1 MGGCC
6 SVDYGAC
13 VKQRLCVCVSLHTV
27 MHFPIVLSGDLFTVP
42 PAHRLGKGRPPATP
56 FFAESPQRAWNLC
69 SIQVFQMNSP
79 SWNQVARIQPFQIN
93 QNLILAG
100 LKPSVPAGEWTPCP
114 VLVMHSWEQVGLVLA
129 RVRPVLE
136 GPGQRGREGTV
147 SAPGSCNQRPRQ
159 PCNPDPSPWHPANPE
174 PPREIPRSSHLG
186 TQASL
191 E

>member
-1 MGGCC
+1 M
-6 SVDYGAC
+6 
-13 VKQRLCVCVSLHTV
+13 CVSLHTV
-27 MHFPIVLSGDLFTVP
+27 MHFPIVLSADLFTVP
-42 PAHRLGKGRPPATP
+42 PAHRLGEGRPPATP
-56 FFAESPQRAWNLC
+56 FFAESPQGAWNLC
-69 SIQVFQMNSP
+69 SIQVFQMNSQ

-100 LKPSVPAGEWTPCP
+100 LKPSVPAGERTPCP

-159 PCNPDPSPWHPANPE
+159 PCNPGPSPWHPQTLSRQGKFQGVATLA
-174 PPREIPRSSHLG
+174 PRPASSG
-186 TQASL
+186 PVSL
-191 E
+191 QSDRLSPVWGP